1 MDRNGLLI
9 LASAFL
15 ITVAVLVFAV
25 GPYRKGPVYEPYW
38 EQVNITALALQGQKI
53 GVTVHTG
60 YGGWAI
66 FGYQDNVTMPQRG
79 QLLTVLNKLIAEAE
93 REGYTVVLVPW
104 GADNRTDAVL
114 SALYSG
120 ALSPQQYLNGY
131 VNVSAKINTTAIQQA
146 RSYALTL
153 AQSLGSYTAYPG
165 IPQVPTSP
173 PIIYAY
179 LVWRGCAY
187 PVYEPYEPLRDA
199 NYSGWAYW
207 VGNAIVNLPNL
218 AGQPGCTW

>member
-79 QLLTVLNKLIAEAE
+79 QLL
-93 REGYTVVLVPW
+93 
-104 GADNRTDAVL
+104 AVL
-114 SALYSG
+114 
-120 ALSPQQYLNGY
+120 
-131 VNVSAKINTTAIQQA
+131 
-146 RSYALTL
+146 
-153 AQSLGSYTAYPG
+153 
-165 IPQVPTSP
+165 
-173 PIIYAY
+173 
-179 LVWRGCAY
+179 
-187 PVYEPYEPLRDA
+187 
-199 NYSGWAYW
+199 
-207 VGNAIVNLPNL
+207 
-218 AGQPGCTW
+218 